1 VRIGGRSRASRPRP
15 SRELAE
21 FRARLSEAEET
32 LHAIQGGGVDA
43 LVVAGKRGPRVY
55 TLEGVE
61 HAYRVLIES
70 MNEGALTLTPKAV
83 ILYAN
88 HCFAKMVK
96 CPLERI
102 MGHSFQRFLSAE
114 GRAAM
119 RALLKR
125 PVRSGSRLQ
134 VFLKAGDGSQMSAQI
149 SIRRLSRNASR
160 SASFGIVVT
169 DMTETRRSQ
178 EQLRVLT
185 HRLVQAQESERGR
198 VALDLTDNITQ
209 SLVVILFRLQTLVDK
224 LPASEWPSRGEVV
237 KLSEL
242 LGQTADEVERIS
254 RNLRPSVLRNLGLI
268 AALRAANR
276 EFAKRTGMRIKLACV
291 KLSRPLPAEAK
302 LALYRIFEEAL
313 RNVEKHAGAR
323 HVTVSLTQWGAFA
336 QFAIKDDGTGFDPD
350 RLPAKRREEDGFG
363 LLRMRERAEF
373 LGGVLTI
380 KSARRAGTEVK
391 VTVPLSA
398 GVPVTAMRLPT
409 DKDLPVRI
417 RSISS

>member
-1 VRIGGRSRASRPRP
+1 
-15 SRELAE
+15 
-21 FRARLSEAEET
+21 
-32 LHAIQGGGVDA
+32 
-43 LVVAGKRGPRVY
+43 
-55 TLEGVE
+55 
-61 HAYRVLIES
+61 
-70 MNEGALTLTPKAV
+70 
-83 ILYAN
+83 
-88 HCFAKMVK
+88 
-96 CPLERI
+96 
-102 MGHSFQRFLSAE
+102 
-114 GRAAM
+114 
-119 RALLKR
+119 
-125 PVRSGSRLQ
+125 
-134 VFLKAGDGSQMSAQI
+134 
-149 SIRRLSRNASR
+149 
-160 SASFGIVVT
+160 
-169 DMTETRRSQ
+169 
-178 EQLRVLT
+178 LT
-185 HRLVQAQESERGR
+185 HRLAQAQESERGR
-198 VALDLTDNITQ
+198 VALELTDNITQ

-254 RNLRPSVLRNLGLI
+254 RNLRPSVLRNLGLVP
-268 AALRAANR
+268 ALRAANR
-276 EFAKRTGMRIKLACV
+276 EFVKRTGMRIKLACV
-291 KLSRPLPAEAK
+291 KLSRPLPAEAE

-336 QFAIKDDGTGFDPD
+336 QFVIKDDGTGFDPD

-380 KSARRAGTEVK
+380 KSTRRAGTEVK